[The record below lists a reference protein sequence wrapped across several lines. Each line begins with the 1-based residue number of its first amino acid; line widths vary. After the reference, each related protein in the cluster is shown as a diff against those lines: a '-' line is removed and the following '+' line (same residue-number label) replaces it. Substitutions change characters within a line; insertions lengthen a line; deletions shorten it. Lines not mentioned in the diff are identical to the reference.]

1 MLLVSVAVL
10 SGLTLVLTWRLAPQ
24 IEALAELRERAASC
38 RPSHSATSSAPR
50 VEVESTP
57 PPPSAPLG
65 SGTYV
70 AAGVDVAPLMRLR
83 LERVR
88 NGAPAGTVRFGAAE
102 VLSPRAVH
110 VLSLWAPWCVACK
123 EVLPDLR
130 ELFARR
136 GSSWGDA
143 VRFLPV
149 QVLDPTAPEDA
160 IRTWGALMPPSAV
173 QLADRSLA
181 DSFVAVL
188 RDESRRLYQGTL
200 PVTLALDCNRRVRWA
215 RIGVPGP
222 AEMKELE
229 EWLDTFRAELKD
241 GDSRCR
247 QVWCGNGRCENGEVG
262 RCEEDCGTP
271 SEATIPNER
280 PVSGPI
286 EVAVVAPSD
295 IAPAPTG
302 PGKHSASRPRLRAPP
317 PARVAIPRDVASPSG
332 SARRHRPSRRCPA
345 AATAAATRTRTARRA
360 AATAAAKQAY
370 SAAAA
375 RANATSAYRRRSG
388 RTELGPPVLEFPSRH
403 SSNRARGRAG
413 ARLDEASTR
422 GR

>member
-1 MLLVSVAVL
+1 MKTTPLPPPEPEAPRAWIAAAFVLLASVTVL
-10 SGLTLVLTWRLAPQ
+10 SGLTLVLTWRLAAQ
-24 IEALAELRERAASC
+24 TEALAELRERAASC
-38 RPSHSATSSAPR
+38 PVREPTSSEPR
-50 VEVESTP
+50 IEVEAVP

-65 SGTYV
+65 SGAYV

-88 NGAPAGTVRFGAAE
+88 HGSPAGTVRFGAAD

-136 GSSWGDA
+136 GASWGDA

-160 IRTWGALMPPSAV
+160 IRIWGPLMPPSAV

-181 DSFVAVL
+181 DSFIAAL

-200 PVTLALDCNRRVRWA
+200 PVTLAFDCNRRVRWA
-215 RIGVPGP
+215 RIGVPSP
-222 AEMKELE
+222 AELKELE

-241 GDSRCR
+241 GDPRCR
-247 QVWCGNGRCENGEVG
+247 QVWCGNGRCENGEAG

-271 SEATIPNER
+271 AEAAAPSER
-280 PVSGPI
+280 PVTGPI
-286 EVAVVAPSD
+286 EVAVAAPSD
-295 IAPAPTG
+295 VAATPTG
-302 PGKHSASRPRLRAPP
+302 PAKTAPKPRECPSECPRCDAKGRCLTLWDGPPATVPIPASGCGDGKCDAGEDSSTCCRDCGCKPPLQCRRGQGEQDVCLPPRLWP
-317 PARVAIPRDVASPSG
+317 D
-332 SARRHRPSRRCPA
+332 
-345 AATAAATRTRTARRA
+345 
-360 AATAAAKQAY
+360 
-370 SAAAA
+370 
-375 RANATSAYRRRSG
+375 
-388 RTELGPPVLEFPSRH
+388 
-403 SSNRARGRAG
+403 
-413 ARLDEASTR
+413 
-422 GR
+422 

>member
-1 MLLVSVAVL
+1 
-10 SGLTLVLTWRLAPQ
+10 
-24 IEALAELRERAASC
+24 
-38 RPSHSATSSAPR
+38 
-50 VEVESTP
+50 
-57 PPPSAPLG
+57 
-65 SGTYV
+65 
-70 AAGVDVAPLMRLR
+70 MRL
-83 LERVR
+83 
-88 NGAPAGTVRFGAAE
+88 GAAE

-160 IRTWGALMPPSAV
+160 IRTWGPLMPPSAV

-222 AEMKELE
+222 EEMKELE

-247 QVWCGNGRCENGEVG
+247 QVWCGNGRCENGEAG

-271 SEATIPNER
+271 SETAAPNER

-295 IAPAPTG
+295 VAPAPTG
-302 PGKHSASRPRLRAPP
+302 PGKHSASRPSPP
-317 PARVAIPRDVASPSG
+317 CPASCSRCDSEGRCLTLWQRTETPAEPALPGCGDERCDPNENSETCCRDCGCEAGLQCRRGEGERDV
-332 SARRHRPSRRCPA
+332 CVPA
-345 AATAAATRTRTARRA
+345 
-360 AATAAAKQAY
+360 KIW
-370 SAAAA
+370 
-375 RANATSAYRRRSG
+375 
-388 RTELGPPVLEFPSRH
+388 PH
-403 SSNRARGRAG
+403 
-413 ARLDEASTR
+413 
-422 GR
+422 

>member
-1 MLLVSVAVL
+1 MKTTPLPPPEPEAPRAWIWAAFALLASVAVL
-10 SGLTLVLTWRLAPQ
+10 SGLTLVLTWRLAAQ
-24 IEALAELRERAASC
+24 IAALGELRERAASC
-38 RPSHSATSSAPR
+38 RPSQSSTSSAPR
-50 VEVESTP
+50 VEVEVAP
-57 PPPSAPLG
+57 PPPSAALG

-88 NGAPAGTVRFGAAE
+88 NGAPAGTVRLGAAE

-160 IRTWGALMPPSAV
+160 IRTWGPLMPPSAV

-222 AEMKELE
+222 EEMKELE

-247 QVWCGNGRCENGEVG
+247 QVWCGNGRCENGEAG

-271 SEATIPNER
+271 SETAAPNER

-295 IAPAPTG
+295 VAPAPTG
-302 PGKHSASRPRLRAPP
+302 PGKHSASRPSPP
-317 PARVAIPRDVASPSG
+317 CPASCSRCDSEGRCLTLWQRTETPAEPALPGCGDERCDPNENSETCCRDCGCEAGLQCRRGEGERDV
-332 SARRHRPSRRCPA
+332 CVPA
-345 AATAAATRTRTARRA
+345 
-360 AATAAAKQAY
+360 KIW
-370 SAAAA
+370 
-375 RANATSAYRRRSG
+375 
-388 RTELGPPVLEFPSRH
+388 PH
-403 SSNRARGRAG
+403 
-413 ARLDEASTR
+413 
-422 GR
+422 